1 MALLGSIFITLVASA
16 LLANFVNLVTTST
29 LIVVDLT
36 KENSCSASKG
46 CPVWEIEGYSEVSL
60 ITHSI
65 ELSIF
70 AVLITFFT
78 KPNCR
83 PVPDLHDRSC
93 SIFWSSSY
101 MVAWLISSFLL
112 ILVLLPGMTSDTHR
126 ANNNYENYIIII
138 FATPLKIVRNQLE
151 IWICIAAN
159 QLNMFTNRPLSANKG
174 FTFSLLMAF
183 SLIIDVIYSV
193 VLIVVNCFTSM
204 DDWSITL
211 IIAIIYLLLTAFYKL
226 HLASVMFLKACNLE
240 RNFIIPQATEADIEI
255 RNQPEYS
262 YLVSQYDAIA

>member
-1 MALLGSIFITLVASA
+1 MNWLEFINESQSNGISKNSKIINTLFLRIAIDFKTIMALLGSIFITLEASA

-36 KENSCSASKG
+36 TLEGQITVQEKKFLSTATERKICFPKDSLAWKYFSLDGWPSSEENSCSASKG

-126 ANNNYENYIIII
+126 ANNNYEN
-138 FATPLKIVRNQLE
+138 
-151 IWICIAAN
+151 
-159 QLNMFTNRPLSANKG
+159 
-174 FTFSLLMAF
+174 SL
-183 SLIIDVIYSV
+183 
-193 VLIVVNCFTSM
+193 
-204 DDWSITL
+204 
-211 IIAIIYLLLTAFYKL
+211 
-226 HLASVMFLKACNLE
+226 
-240 RNFIIPQATEADIEI
+240 
-255 RNQPEYS
+255 
-262 YLVSQYDAIA
+262 